1 MTNGDVLNSWKEIA
15 TYVGRGVRTVQRWE
29 QELHLPVR
37 RPRGK
42 HRSAVIALK
51 QDIDL
56 WLRTPH
62 AEKGVHRTPAR
73 HISPDEHARLLRNT
87 EALRARTTALLES
100 SDRVRRQVD
109 RALEIAK
116 LKNGTHAIRAGVE
129 KAKAAVAA
137 LQEGGGTIQR
147 LKPTRLTFP
156 AASPRLTNQSG
167 ESRSGNP

>member
-1 MTNGDVLNSWKEIA
+1 MTNADVLNSWKEIA

-29 QELHLPVR
+29 QELQLPVR

-62 AEKGVHRTPAR
+62 AEKDVQPTRAR
-73 HISPDEHARLLRNT
+73 HISPEVRARLLKNT
-87 EALRARTTALLES
+87 ETLQVRIAAVRES
-100 SDRVRRQVD
+100 SNRVRTQVE
-109 RALEIAK
+109 RSLEIAK
-116 LKNGTHAIRAGVE
+116 LKNGVQAMKAGIE

-137 LQEGGGTIQR
+137 LQGGGRFDGQNRRTG
-147 LKPTRLTFP
+147 
-156 AASPRLTNQSG
+156 ASNSLPQS
-167 ESRSGNP
+167 

>member
-29 QELHLPVR
+29 QELQLPVR

-42 HRSAVIALK
+42 QRSAVIALK

-56 WLRTPH
+56 WLRAPH
-62 AEKGVHRTPAR
+62 GEERVCKPHVTAEA
-73 HISPDEHARLLRNT
+73 HARLRKNT
-87 EALRARTTALLES
+87 EALRARTIALLES

-116 LKNGTHAIRAGVE
+116 LKNGIHAIKAGVE

-137 LQEGGGTIQR
+137 LQEGGGR
-147 LKPTRLTFP
+147 F
-156 AASPRLTNQSG
+156 G
-167 ESRSGNP
+167 G